1 MLAFRYLF
9 GVSVGALM
17 SLGVGETAT
26 AQNWASRIDS
36 NAATESSFDS
46 ITASE
51 ELIDQTSAA
60 LQLQVSQLQ
69 VINRKKFATG
79 PLLRLPQGRSFPK
92 SQPTATATPQGVKL
106 RNGRSFQLASDL
118 NLPQQQKQ
126 LPQIEENQPI
136 NEDQPIEENRPI
148 NEDQPIEENQPINED
163 QPIEENQPIEEYD
176 ESLEPVEET
185 EQLNPNSN
193 PLRLPTNADEV
204 RVDEVVP
211 ITLEQAIDLAR
222 QNNQSLREARLN
234 LNQAQAQ
241 LQEALGAEFPTL
253 SLQSDFQRST
263 SATNEISANTATTP
277 FASSD
282 GVTTDLNTILQLNYD
297 LYTGGQRSAQIRLA
311 ESQIR
316 TQELALEQA
325 AEQLRFDVTDAYYS
339 VQEADSQVE
348 IARAAVADA
357 EQSLRD
363 AELLEQAGLG
373 TRFDVLQAEVDLANE
388 EQNLTR
394 AISQRRI
401 SRRQLVETL
410 GLGQQIEVTAAT
422 PPEVSGTWDL
432 SLEESIVLAYQNR
445 AELEQQ
451 LEQREIAQENQVI
464 ALAGIRP
471 QVSLFTRYNVRDII
485 DDSSGGVTGAGDGL
499 AIGAQLQW
507 TLYDGGQARARARQA
522 EENAAI
528 AENRFDQF
536 RNQIRREVEQAFY
549 NLQANEQNIDTAEIA
564 VEQAEES
571 LRLARLRFQAGVGT
585 QTDVIN
591 AQSALTQARG
601 NLLTAIID
609 YNRSLAGLQR
619 SVSNLP
625 DGRLFDTP

>member
-1 MLAFRYLF
+1 MVAFRYLF

-17 SLGVGETAT
+17 SFGMGETAT
-26 AQNWASRIDS
+26 AQDWVSRADS
-36 NAATESSFDS
+36 DAATESSFEGTTVS
-46 ITASE
+46 GTVFNQKSVVSE
-51 ELIDQTSAA
+51 PR
-60 LQLQVSQLQ
+60 V
-69 VINRKKFATG
+69 N
-79 PLLRLPQGRSFPK
+79 PLRLGKIEGFAKSHPISGEKSALEAAFTPRVVNLKHQKSFL
-92 SQPTATATPQGVKL
+92 V
-106 RNGRSFQLASDL
+106 ASDS
-118 NLPQQQKQ
+118 QQQEKQ
-126 LPQIEENQPI
+126 LPEIDDNQSSNEEQGREESNESLEPEENQ
-136 NEDQPIEENRPI
+136 QIEGFN
-148 NEDQPIEENQPINED
+148 
-163 QPIEENQPIEEYD
+163 
-176 ESLEPVEET
+176 ESLEPVEDT
-185 EQLNPNSN
+185 EQLNPSSN
-193 PLRLPTNADEV
+193 PLRLPTSTEEV
-204 RVDEVVP
+204 QVGEVVP
-211 ITLEQAIDLAR
+211 ITLEQAIELAR
-222 QNNQSLREARLN
+222 DNNQSLKEARLN

-253 SLQSDFQRST
+253 SLQTDLQRST
-263 SATNEISANTATTP
+263 SATNEIRANTETANFTSP
-277 FASSD
+277 D
-282 GVTTDLNTILQLNYD
+282 GVTTDLNATLQLNYD

-311 ESQIR
+311 ESQVR

-325 AEQLRFDVTDAYYS
+325 AEQLRFDVTDAYYA

-394 AISQRRI
+394 AMSQRRI
-401 SRRQLVETL
+401 SRRRLVETL

-422 PPEVSGTWDL
+422 PPEVAGTWDL
-432 SLEESIVLAYQNR
+432 SLQESIVLAYQNR
-445 AELEQQ
+445 SELEQQ
-451 LEQREIAQENQVI
+451 LQQREIAQENQVI
-464 ALAGIRP
+464 ALAGIKP

-485 DDSSGGVTGAGDGL
+485 DDGGGGGTGAGDGL

-528 AENRFDQF
+528 AENRFDQV

-549 NLQANEQNIDTAEIA
+549 NLQANEQNIDTARVA
-564 VEQAEES
+564 VEQGEES

-609 YNRSLAGLQR
+609 YNRSLAALQR
-619 SVSNLP
+619 AVSNLP
-625 DGRLFDTP
+625 DSRLFDTP

>member
-17 SLGVGETAT
+17 GLGIGGTAT
-26 AQNWASRIDS
+26 AQDLASQVDS
-36 NAATESSFDS
+36 DAATESSFDS
-46 ITASE
+46 STVSE
-51 ELIDQTSAA
+51 ELLDQKSAA
-60 LQLQVSQLQ
+60 LQLQVSQLR
-69 VINRKKFATG
+69 VTDREKFASSH
-79 PLLRLPQGRSFPK
+79 LLRIVQGDFLK
-92 SQPTATATPQGVKL
+92 ITQQKATATPQGVDL
-106 RNGRSFQLASDL
+106 RNGRSFQLASD
-118 NLPQQQKQ
+118 LPQQQKQ

-136 NEDQPIEENRPI
+136 N
-148 NEDQPIEENQPINED
+148 
-163 QPIEENQPIEEYD
+163 ENQPIEEYD

-193 PLRLPTNADEV
+193 PLQLPTKTDEV
-204 RVDEVVP
+204 KVGEVVP

-253 SLQSDFQRST
+253 SLQTDFQRST

-282 GVTTDLNTILQLNYD
+282 GVTTDLNAILQLNYE

-311 ESQIR
+311 DSQVR

-394 AISQRRI
+394 SISQRRI
-401 SRRQLVETL
+401 SRRQLVEAL

-422 PPEVSGTWDL
+422 PPEVAGTWDL
-432 SLEESIVLAYQNR
+432 SMEESIILAYQNR

-485 DDSSGGVTGAGDGL
+485 DDTGGGVTGAGDGL

-601 NLLTAIID
+601 NLLTAIIE
-609 YNRSLAGLQR
+609 YNRSLAALQR
-619 SVSNLP
+619 SVSNFP